1 MSLDYDYAKCAKIK
15 KEIENCKEA
24 LYYFYYSSKKEE
36 IFQYNKKLENEE

>member
-24 LYYFYYSSKKEE
+24 LYYFYYSSS
-36 IFQYNKKLENEE
+36 ISSKLI